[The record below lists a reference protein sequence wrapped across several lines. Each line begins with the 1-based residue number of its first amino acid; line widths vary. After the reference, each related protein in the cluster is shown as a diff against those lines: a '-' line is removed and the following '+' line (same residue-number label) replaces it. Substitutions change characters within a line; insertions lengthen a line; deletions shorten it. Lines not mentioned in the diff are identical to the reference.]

1 MKITIQP
8 FNIYKNFINS
18 NIDDLIGAQVIYP
31 SFLQTALISSFHD
44 SETFSL
50 KKFFFKIQNV
60 CLFPKYTHEEF
71 GVIFVSDQFYNQY
84 FSNNHDLILDIIY
97 DIPIVKMIKLQKLYG
112 EYPLDD
118 SLESILTSY
127 FESSSIVI
135 REQILTFDFLNI
147 AFMINEISYT
157 SEEVKDVK
165 LRIEEMNLTVQFNEH
180 FTVNKLKYDECET
193 KIINY
198 QWLQDLVIYGYVA
211 DQVIEI
217 DFVQDL
223 GQDLGQDLEEKSQEY
238 NSFGEKIN
246 NPDNIDSD
254 ELDNSDLM
262 ALLNQNNL
270 VESSQSNLVEPS
282 QSNLVESS
290 QSNLVESSQSNSE
303 DIKTVDEI
311 RNLRMA
317 YYDKK

>member
-1 MKITIQP
+1 
-8 FNIYKNFINS
+8 
-18 NIDDLIGAQVIYP
+18 
-31 SFLQTALISSFHD
+31 
-44 SETFSL
+44 
-50 KKFFFKIQNV
+50 
-60 CLFPKYTHEEF
+60 
-71 GVIFVSDQFYNQY
+71 
-84 FSNNHDLILDIIY
+84 
-97 DIPIVKMIKLQKLYG
+97 
-112 EYPLDD
+112 
-118 SLESILTSY
+118 
-127 FESSSIVI
+127 
-135 REQILTFDFLNI
+135 
-147 AFMINEISYT
+147 
-157 SEEVKDVK
+157 
-165 LRIEEMNLTVQFNEH
+165 MNLTVQFNEH